1 MTATSCQKK
10 LALGIQAQ
18 SDFLP
23 PRLRIQGGNMRFRT
37 RLVVLLLAFGVVLVS
52 VGVLARAQDK
62 THVISLGELNQES
75 VRKVETRASDESAVR
90 ELLSSERGRKA
101 LQSAHIEYKK
111 VDKAVSQLNDEEL
124 AKLALRS
131 RKAQADFAAGRISN
145 TLIVVIVAAVA
156 ALIILAVSLPRD

>member
-1 MTATSCQKK
+1 
-10 LALGIQAQ
+10 
-18 SDFLP
+18 
-23 PRLRIQGGNMRFRT
+23 MRFRT
-37 RLVVLLLAFGVVLVS
+37 RSVVLLLAFGVVLVS
-52 VGVLARAQDK
+52 VGVSARAQDK

-75 VRKVETRASDESAVR
+75 ARKVETRVSDESAVR

-101 LQSAHIEYKK
+101 LQSAHNEYKK

-124 AKLALRS
+124 SKLALRS

>member
-1 MTATSCQKK
+1 
-10 LALGIQAQ
+10 
-18 SDFLP
+18 
-23 PRLRIQGGNMRFRT
+23 MRFRT
-37 RLVVLLLAFGVVLVS
+37 RLVVLLLALGVVLVS
-52 VGVLARAQDK
+52 VAVSARAQDK

-75 VRKVETRASDESAVR
+75 VRKVETRASDGSAVR

-111 VDKAVSQLNDEEL
+111 VEKAISHLNDEEL

-131 RKAQADFAAGRISN
+131 RKVEADFAAGRISN